1 MTAKPEGIEE
11 TTRICIKN
19 VPPSYTE
26 SKLKSHLASSS
37 EPLTITDCKILRT
50 KDGVSRKLAFVGFKD
65 SKMANHA
72 IKFFDKSFAATSRLS
87 VEAAFSK
94 NSHNTEHRPWSKHSK
109 GSSRYDSLHKKEDGD
124 SKDDEKKDPAEEKE
138 EIDEI
143 LERKKKEFVDVIM
156 GGKKSSSNLFWANDD
171 GAGVA
176 KKSTKAMAQKD
187 DGTGVAKQSTSTVD
201 KKKESDSD
209 SDDSSGSDSDDDS
222 VDVMKTYKSEI
233 SDMDFLKSKVLSNK
247 ENLSEEDDDG
257 DDTKS
262 GDDSS
267 SAPSSVGSDDDESDS
282 DNDSVDCGKNEGL
295 TKEEKIISNDTTEI
309 SEEALLV
316 TTARLFIRNLPFSA
330 IEDDIK
336 EVFSPFG
343 NIVECHIPVDDTDRN
358 KGYAFVKFA
367 LDEEASAAM
376 ESLDGTPFQGRLMHI
391 LPARKEKNVSGE
403 IGEADTDITHKMKKE
418 LERQKDAGNSTGWN
432 ASFIRGDAV
441 VDNLASRL
449 GMDKGSILNVKDG
462 LSSGNA
468 AVRLALGETQVIEE
482 NKKYFEKHGVD
493 IEGLV
498 STKSD
503 KNGSGKRSG
512 SMILVK
518 NLPFDTSL
526 EELSKVFIAVG
537 GNKPQVLLPPSRTIA
552 LVIYSN
558 NNDAKRAFRKLA
570 YKRFKHVPLYLEW
583 ASLTKPM
590 TKVELDKSSA
600 SVTGNV
606 TVQEND
612 DEPDQDALEEG
623 NSTSVYVK
631 NLNFRTTEEELKQ
644 VFEQE
649 VGNVRS
655 VRIPSKTAALK
666 TSHGMKSSETPVRQ
680 SMGFGFVE
688 FSSQEAAKKALSSLQ
703 GKVIDGHDIELK
715 ISKANEN
722 MSSKAVG
729 KKAKPG
735 TKIMVRNVPFQASRT
750 EILQLF
756 GSFGQLKTVRL
767 PKKYDG
773 GHRGFAFVE
782 FTGAK
787 EALNAMKALASTHL
801 YGRHLVIE
809 WAEEKEK
816 RDSTSAGLTQTAAQP
831 QNKKIRFD

>member
-1 MTAKPEGIEE
+1 MAK
-11 TTRICIKN
+11 
-19 VPPSYTE
+19 
-26 SKLKSHLASSS
+26 
-37 EPLTITDCKILRT
+37 
-50 KDGVSRKLAFVGFKD
+50 
-65 SKMANHA
+65 HA

-87 VEAAFSK
+87 VEAAFTK
-94 NSHNTEHRPWSKHSK
+94 NSTTDHRPWSKHSK
-109 GSSRYDSLHKKEDGD
+109 GSSRYDSLHKTEDGNSND
-124 SKDDEKKDPAEEKE
+124 HKKKHEVEEKE

-171 GAGVA
+171 GAGIA
-176 KKSTKAMAQKD
+176 KKSTKTLDQSD
-187 DGTGVAKQSTSTVD
+187 DGAGAA
-201 KKKESDSD
+201 KESTNTSD
-209 SDDSSGSDSDDDS
+209 QNVEEAVIDQKNDESSSSNSEDSSGSDSDDDS
-222 VDVMKTYKSEI
+222 VDVMKTYKSEV
-233 SDMDFLKSKVLSNK
+233 SDMDFMKSKVLSNK
-247 ENLSEEDDDG
+247 ENLSEDDD
-257 DDTKS
+257 DDNDTNS

-267 SAPSSVGSDDDESDS
+267 SAPSSVGDESDS
-282 DNDSVDCGKNEGL
+282 DSDNEGIDEDDKVINEGL
-295 TKEEKIISNDTTEI
+295 TKEEKISSLESTSKSD
-309 SEEALLV
+309 EAALV

-330 IEDDIK
+330 IEDEIQ

-343 NIVECHIPVDDTDRN
+343 SIIECHIPVDDTDRN
-358 KGYAFVKFA
+358 KGYAFVKFS

-391 LPARKEKNVSGE
+391 IPARKEKNGNGDNEV
-403 IGEADTDITHKMKKE
+403 EADADITHKMKKE

-432 ASFIRGDAV
+432 ASFVRGDAV

-449 GMDKGSILNVKDG
+449 GMDKGAILNVKDG

-482 NKKYFEKHGVD
+482 NRKFFEKHGVD

-503 KNGSGKRSG
+503 KSSSGKRSG
-512 SMILVK
+512 CTILVK

-537 GNKPQVLLPPSRTIA
+537 GNKPNVLLPPSRTIA
-552 LVIYSN
+552 IVIYSN

-590 TKVELDKSSA
+590 AKGQPDKSGSIIDD
-600 SVTGNV
+600 NIR
-606 TVQEND
+606 VQEEGND
-612 DEPDQDALEEG
+612 EQDNEALEEG
-623 NSTSVYVK
+623 DSTSIYVK
-631 NLNFRTTEEELKQ
+631 NLNFRTTEEELKDI
-644 VFEQE
+644 FEQE

-655 VRIPSKTAALK
+655 VRIPTKAAAVK
-666 TSHGMKSSETPVRQ
+666 IDRGMQSSELPVRQ

-688 FSSQEAAKKALSSLQ
+688 FSSQAAAKKALSSLQ
-703 GKVIDGHDIELK
+703 GKVIDGHDIEIK

-722 MSSKAVG
+722 SSSKTVG
-729 KKAKPG
+729 KKSKAG

-816 RDSTSAGLTQTAAQP
+816 RDSVSAGLTQTTTQP

>member
-1 MTAKPEGIEE
+1 
-11 TTRICIKN
+11 
-19 VPPSYTE
+19 
-26 SKLKSHLASSS
+26 
-37 EPLTITDCKILRT
+37 
-50 KDGVSRKLAFVGFKD
+50 
-65 SKMANHA
+65 MANHA
-72 IKFFDKSFAATSRLS
+72 IQFFDKSFAATSRLDVS
-87 VEAAFSK
+87 AAFSK
-94 NSHNTEHRPWSKHSK
+94 VGNAEYRPWSKHSK
-109 GSSRYDSLHKKEDGD
+109 GSSKYDSLHKKEDGD
-124 SKDDEKKDPAEEKE
+124 NNEDYKMKDAVEEKE
-138 EIDEI
+138 EIDEK

-156 GGKKSSSNLFWANDD
+156 GGKKSTSNLFWANDD
-171 GAGVA
+171 GMGDAKKTTKEPAQSVEHA
-176 KKSTKAMAQKD
+176 KKSTKEPAQAVEHNQGD
-187 DGTGVAKQSTSTVD
+187 
-201 KKKESDSD
+201 ESDSN
-209 SDDSSGSDSDDDS
+209 SDESSGSDSDDDS

-247 ENLSEEDDDG
+247 EDLSDDEDDV
-257 DDTKS
+257 DDA
-262 GDDSS
+262 SS
-267 SAPSSVGSDDDESDS
+267 SAPSSAGSDSSESDS
-282 DNDSVDCGKNEGL
+282 DSDEEQEDKGSSGDLK
-295 TKEEKIISNDTTEI
+295 KEEESSAMDNTTR
-309 SEEALLV
+309 SGEAALV
-316 TTARLFIRNLPFSA
+316 TTARLFLRNLPFSTT
-330 IEDDIK
+330 EDEIQ

-343 NIVECHIPVDDTDRN
+343 TIVECHIPVDDTDRN
-358 KGYAFVKFA
+358 KGYAFVKFS
-367 LDEEASAAM
+367 LDEEASTAM
-376 ESLDGTPFQGRLMHI
+376 ETLDGTPFQGRLMHI
-391 LPARKEKNVSGE
+391 LPARQEKNGGGDKE
-403 IGEADTDITHKMKKE
+403 TDADTEMTHKMKKE

-432 ASFIRGDAV
+432 ASFVRGDAV

-449 GMDKGSILNVKDG
+449 GMDKGAILNVKDD

-482 NKKYFEKHGVD
+482 NRKYFETHGVD

-503 KNGSGKRSG
+503 KNGSGKRS
-512 SMILVK
+512 SNIILVK

-583 ASLTKPM
+583 ASLTKPF
-590 TKVELDKSSA
+590 TKKLSDSNETDSTDL
-600 SVTGNV
+600 
-606 TVQEND
+606 QEN
-612 DEPDQDALEEG
+612 EEDQEALEEG
-623 NSTSVYVK
+623 DSTSVYIK
-631 NLNFRTTEEELKQ
+631 NLNFRTTEDELKR

-649 VGNVRS
+649 VRNVRS
-655 VRIPSKTAALK
+655 VRIPTKVAAAK
-666 TSHGMKSSETPVRQ
+666 ATRGVKSIDAPVRQ

-688 FSSQEAAKKALSSLQ
+688 FSSQAAAKKAILSLQ
-703 GKVIDGHDIELK
+703 GKVVDGHQIELK
-715 ISKANEN
+715 ISKVTEN
-722 MSSKAVG
+722 ASSKAAG
-729 KKAKPG
+729 KKEKPS
-735 TKIMVRNVPFQASRT
+735 TKIIVRNVPFQASRT

-809 WAEEKEK
+809 WAAEIEK
-816 RDSTSAGLTQTAAQP
+816 RDSTSIELPQP
-831 QNKKIRFD
+831 QNKKIRFE

>member
-1 MTAKPEGIEE
+1 
-11 TTRICIKN
+11 
-19 VPPSYTE
+19 
-26 SKLKSHLASSS
+26 
-37 EPLTITDCKILRT
+37 
-50 KDGVSRKLAFVGFKD
+50 
-65 SKMANHA
+65 MANHA
-72 IKFFDKSFAATSRLS
+72 IQFFDKSFVATSRLNVS
-87 VEAAFSK
+87 AAFSK
-94 NSHNTEHRPWSKHSK
+94 VGGNAEYRPWSKHSK
-109 GSSRYDSLHKKEDGD
+109 GSSKYDSLHKKEDGD
-124 SKDDEKKDPAEEKE
+124 NNEDHKMKDAVEEKE
-138 EIDEI
+138 EIDEK

-156 GGKKSSSNLFWANDD
+156 GGKKSTANLFWANDD
-171 GAGVA
+171 GVGGA
-176 KKSTKAMAQKD
+176 KKSTKEPAQS
-187 DGTGVAKQSTSTVD
+187 VEPAKQST
-201 KKKESDSD
+201 KEPAQSVEQNQGVESASNSDE
-209 SDDSSGSDSDDDS
+209 SSASDSDDDS
-222 VDVMKTYKSEI
+222 VDVMKTYKSEV

-247 ENLSEEDDDG
+247 EDLSDDEDDVE
-257 DDTKS
+257 DDA
-262 GDDSS
+262 SS
-267 SAPSSVGSDDDESDS
+267 SAPSSDGSDS
-282 DNDSVDCGKNEGL
+282 DSDSDEEQEDKGSSDDLK
-295 TKEEKIISNDTTEI
+295 KEEVISAMDTTAR
-309 SEEALLV
+309 SGEAAPV
-316 TTARLFIRNLPFSA
+316 TTARLFLRNLPFSTTQDE
-330 IEDDIK
+330 IQ

-343 NIVECHIPVDDTDRN
+343 TIVECHIPVDDTDRN
-358 KGYAFVKFA
+358 KGYAFVKFS

-376 ESLDGTPFQGRLMHI
+376 ETLDRTPFQGRLMHI
-391 LPARKEKNVSGE
+391 IPAREEKNGGGNKES
-403 IGEADTDITHKMKKE
+403 EANTEMTHKMKKE
-418 LERQKDAGNSTGWN
+418 LERQQDAGNSTGWN
-432 ASFIRGDAV
+432 ASFVRGDAV

-449 GMDKGSILNVKDG
+449 GMDKGTILNVKDD

-482 NKKYFEKHGVD
+482 NRKYFETHGVD

-503 KNGSGKRSG
+503 KNASGKRSS

-583 ASLTKPM
+583 ASLTKPIIKKPSDSNEADN
-590 TKVELDKSSA
+590 TE
-600 SVTGNV
+600 
-606 TVQEND
+606 VQEND
-612 DEPDQDALEEG
+612 EDQEALEEG
-623 NSTSVYVK
+623 ESTSVYVK
-631 NLNFRTTEEELKQ
+631 NLNFRTTEDELKR

-649 VGNVRS
+649 VRNVRS
-655 VRIPSKTAALK
+655 VRIPTKVAAAK
-666 TSHGMKSSETPVRQ
+666 ATRGVVDAPVRQ

-688 FSSQEAAKKALSSLQ
+688 FNSQAAAKKAILSLQ
-703 GKVIDGHDIELK
+703 GKVVDGHQIELK
-715 ISKANEN
+715 ISKVNEN
-722 MSSKAVG
+722 TLSKAAG
-729 KKAKPG
+729 KKEKPS
-735 TKIMVRNVPFQASRT
+735 TKIIVRNVPFQASRK

-809 WAEEKEK
+809 WAAETAAETEK
-816 RDSTSAGLTQTAAQP
+816 RDSASIGLPQP